1 MATAT
6 ETKNSNGHRAVEI
19 ENVGPIERLT
29 VPLPPAGVVVLHGRN
44 GSGKSHALSA
54 VDSLVSGRG
63 RLPCRDGAR
72 SGMVEGVGA
81 RLSIG
86 RSTRRTGEA
95 EVSTLEGRFDISQLV
110 DPGLKDAEA
119 ADKARIKALIQLSGA
134 KADAAEFAALLPEGV
149 SLGSLVDTDQQS
161 ADPVTLAAQI
171 KRALESQAR
180 GQEKIAAEKRQEA
193 TAIRQNAGGVD
204 DAGPSLQETEA
215 AIQEALLAEQAVKQR
230 AASVAE
236 QITAAANARKALAEL
251 QAADTQDV
259 DAIEGKLSDVAKG
272 TAAMVGRKREIEL
285 QIEELRTQ
293 ARAVDG
299 EIDKAN
305 AITSGLQQQLDAAK
319 KRATRTQVLENIIAA
334 APEPVPQAEIDA
346 AAERLADAKG
356 RYGLAVQADNARQAM
371 AKANTILEAATA
383 ATRRAEQLRN
393 AGKALD
399 DVLSSMVG
407 RVTDA
412 LKVAGGQLVVAAT
425 GEPFERLSHG
435 EGWRIALEI
444 AANMVGTGG
453 IVVVPQEAWEGQDPI
468 NRAEIA
474 EIARAVG
481 ILIVTAECSDGVAIA
496 AEVV

>member
-6 ETKNSNGHRAVEI
+6 TNSNGHRAVDI
-19 ENVGPIERLT
+19 ENVGPIERLA
-29 VPLPPAGVVVLHGRN
+29 VPLPPSGVVVLHGRN
-44 GSGKSHALSA
+44 GSGKSHALQA

-63 RLPCRDGAR
+63 KLPCRDGAR

-95 EVSTLEGRFDISQLV
+95 EVATLEGRFDISQLV

-171 KRALESQAR
+171 KRALESEAR
-180 GQEKIAAEKRQEA
+180 KAEKIAAEKRTEA
-193 TAIRQNAGGVD
+193 TALRQQAGGTD

-215 AIQEALLAEQAVKQR
+215 AIQEALLAKQAIEQR

-236 QITAAANARKALAEL
+236 QIEAAANARKALAEL
-251 QAADTQDV
+251 QAGEAADTAGVEGQLA
-259 DAIEGKLSDVAKG
+259 DA
-272 TAAMVGRKREIEL
+272 RKRVESIRCTRDDL
-285 QIEELRTQ
+285 IAQRM
-293 ARAVDG
+293 
-299 EIDKAN
+299 EIDRKIREADQQVKSAGETVAN
-305 AITSGLQQQLDAAK
+305 LENQLEAAE
-319 KRATRTQVLENIIAA
+319 RRTRRTQVLENVIAA
-334 APEPVPQAEIDA
+334 APEPVPQAELDA
-346 AAERLADAKG
+346 AAQRLTEAKG
-356 RYGLAVQADNARQAM
+356 QYGIAVQADNARKALE
-371 AKANTILEAATA
+371 KANAILEAATA

-399 DVLSSMVG
+399 DVLSAMVG
-407 RVTDA
+407 RVTEA
-412 LKVAGGQLVVAAT
+412 LRVTGGQLVVAAT
-425 GEPFERLSHG
+425 GEPFARLSHG

-444 AANMVGTGG
+444 AANMVGQGG

-468 NRAEIA
+468 NRAEIG
-474 EIARAVG
+474 EIARQVG
-481 ILIVTAECSDGVAIA
+481 ILIVTAECADNAEIA

>member
-6 ETKNSNGHRAVEI
+6 ETKNNNSHRAVEI

-29 VPLPPAGVVVLHGRN
+29 VPLPPSGVVVLHGRN
-44 GSGKSHALSA
+44 GAGKSHALA
-54 VDSLVSGRG
+54 ALDSLVSGRG
-63 RLPCRDGAR
+63 KLPCRDGAR

-95 EVSTLEGRFDISQLV
+95 EVATLEGRFDISQLV
-110 DPGLKDAEA
+110 DPGLKDSEA

-149 SLGSLVDTDQQS
+149 SLGSLVEAAEQS

-180 GQEKIAAEKRQEA
+180 AQEKIAAEKRTEA

-215 AIQEALLAEQAVKQR
+215 AIQEALLAEQAVKQK

-236 QITAAANARKALAEL
+236 QIAAAANARKALAEL
-251 QAADTQDV
+251 QAGDTQDV
-259 DAIEGKLSDVAKG
+259 AAVSEMLADAKKRVETIRGERADLMAKLTEIQQAIREADSRINSALATEGGL
-272 TAAMVGRKREIEL
+272 
-285 QIEELRTQ
+285 
-293 ARAVDG
+293 AV
-299 EIDKAN
+299 
-305 AITSGLQQQLDAAK
+305 QLDNAK
-319 KRATRTQVLENIIAA
+319 KRATRTQVLENVIAA

-346 AAERLADAKG
+346 ASDRLAEAKG
-356 RYGLAVQADNARQAM
+356 RYGLAVQADNAR
-371 AKANTILEAATA
+371 KALERANAVLEAATE
-383 ATRRAEQLRN
+383 ATRRADLLRN
-393 AGKALD
+393 AGRALD
-399 DVLSSMVG
+399 DVLSGMVA

-412 LKVAGGQLVVAAT
+412 LKVSGGQLVVAAT

-481 ILIVTAECSDGVAIA
+481 ILIVTAECSDDAAIA

>member
-29 VPLPPAGVVVLHGRN
+29 VPLPPSGVVVLHGRN
-44 GSGKSHALSA
+44 GAGKSHALA
-54 VDSLVSGRG
+54 ALDSLVSGRG
-63 RLPCRDGAR
+63 KLPCRDGAR

-95 EVSTLEGRFDISQLV
+95 EVATLEGRFDISQLV
-110 DPGLKDAEA
+110 NPGLKDAEA

-134 KADAAEFAALLPEGV
+134 KADAAEFSALLPEGV
-149 SLGSLVDTDQQS
+149 TLGSLVEAAEQS

-180 GQEKIAAEKRQEA
+180 SQEKVAAEKRTEA

-204 DAGPSLQETEA
+204 DAGPSLKDTEA

-230 AASVAE
+230 ASSVAE
-236 QITAAANARKALAEL
+236 QIAAADNARKALAEL
-251 QAADTQDV
+251 QATDTQDV
-259 DAIEGKLSDVAKG
+259 
-272 TAAMVGRKREIEL
+272 AAVEAEITETLRQAETVRRERYAL
-285 QIEELRTQ
+285 MAQRL
-293 ARAVDG
+293 
-299 EIDKAN
+299 EIDRLIHDAESRVKSAGETVRGLEARLDIAERRTRRTTVLAN
-305 AITSGLQQQLDAAK
+305 
-319 KRATRTQVLENIIAA
+319 VIAA
-334 APEPVPQAEIDA
+334 APEPVPQADIDA
-346 AAERLADAKG
+346 ASERLAEAKG
-356 RYGLAVQADNARQAM
+356 RYGLAVQADNARKAL

-383 ATRRAEQLRN
+383 AQRRAEQLRN

-425 GEPFERLSHG
+425 GEPFDRLSHG

-444 AANMVGTGG
+444 AANMVGQGG

-481 ILIVTAECSDGVAIA
+481 ILIVTAECSENAEIA
-496 AEVV
+496 AEVA

>member
-204 DAGPSLQETEA
+204 DAGPSIQETEA

-236 QITAAANARKALAEL
+236 QITAAENARAALAEL
-251 QAADTQDV
+251 QAGEAADQA
-259 DAIEGKLSDVAKG
+259 AIESESAE
-272 TAAMVGRKREIEL
+272 AY
-285 QIEELRTQ
+285 RTLETIRVERDALMQ
-293 ARAVDG
+293 ERM
-299 EIDKAN
+299 EIDRRIHETEQRVKAQS
-305 AITSGLQQQLDAAK
+305 AIAAK
-319 KRATRTQVLENIIAA
+319 LQEQLEAAKNRARRTQVLKNVIAA
-334 APEPVPQAEIDA
+334 APEPVPQSEIDA
-346 AAERLADAKG
+346 ASDRLAEAKG
-356 RYGLAVQADNARQAM
+356 RYGLAVQADNARNAL

-481 ILIVTAECSDGVAIA
+481 ILIVTAECSENAAIA
-496 AEVV
+496 AEVA

>member
-1 MATAT
+1 
-6 ETKNSNGHRAVEI
+6 
-19 ENVGPIERLT
+19 
-29 VPLPPAGVVVLHGRN
+29 
-44 GSGKSHALSA
+44 
-54 VDSLVSGRG
+54 
-63 RLPCRDGAR
+63 
-72 SGMVEGVGA
+72 MVEGVGA

-95 EVSTLEGRFDISQLV
+95 EVATLEGRFDISQLV

-149 SLGSLVDTDQQS
+149 SLGSLVEAAEQS

-180 GQEKIAAEKRQEA
+180 REEKIAAEKRTEA

-215 AIQEALLAEQAVKQR
+215 AIQEALFAEQAVKQR
-230 AASVAE
+230 ATSVAE
-236 QITAAANARKALAEL
+236 QIAAAHNARKALAEL

-259 DAIEGKLSDVAKG
+259 AAVAAELADAKKRVETIRGERDALTAKLA
-272 TAAMVGRKREIEL
+272 EIE
-285 QIEELRTQ
+285 Q
-293 ARAVDG
+293 AIREADQRVKTAG
-299 EIDKAN
+299 ETVTALGAN
-305 AITSGLQQQLDAAK
+305 LDAAE
-319 KRATRTQVLENIIAA
+319 RRTRRTTVLENVIAA
-334 APEPVPQAEIDA
+334 APEPVPQADIDA
-346 AAERLADAKG
+346 ASERLAEAKG
-356 RYGLAVQADNARQAM
+356 RYGLAVQADNARKAL

-383 ATRRAEQLRN
+383 ANRRAEQLRN

-399 DVLSSMVG
+399 DVLSAMVG

-425 GEPFERLSHG
+425 GEPFDRLSHG

-474 EIARAVG
+474 EIARTVG
-481 ILIVTAECSDGVAIA
+481 ILIVTAECSENAEIA
-496 AEVV
+496 AEVA